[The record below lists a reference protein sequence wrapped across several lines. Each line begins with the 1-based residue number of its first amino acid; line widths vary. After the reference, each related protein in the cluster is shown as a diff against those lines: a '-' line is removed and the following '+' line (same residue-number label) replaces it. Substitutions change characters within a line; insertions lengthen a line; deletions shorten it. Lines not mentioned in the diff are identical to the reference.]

1 MRLKEA
7 LLKGLKS
14 IDLYFE
20 NDTEGGGM
28 MTRQEAINYLHL
40 LEQNVLLGEKI
51 TEAVHMAIK
60 ALEQEE
66 RLMNELLLSAIVSIL
81 LSKESERLGLISTAE
96 HKTNI
101 DIIRTVMGGTLGV
114 DCANAEKEGE

>member
-1 MRLKEA
+1 MKEA

>member
-1 MRLKEA
+1 
-7 LLKGLKS
+7 
-14 IDLYFE
+14 
-20 NDTEGGGM
+20 

-101 DIIRTVMGGTLGV
+101 EIIRTVMGGTLGV
-114 DCANAEKEGE
+114 DCANTERKASDEDRKSD